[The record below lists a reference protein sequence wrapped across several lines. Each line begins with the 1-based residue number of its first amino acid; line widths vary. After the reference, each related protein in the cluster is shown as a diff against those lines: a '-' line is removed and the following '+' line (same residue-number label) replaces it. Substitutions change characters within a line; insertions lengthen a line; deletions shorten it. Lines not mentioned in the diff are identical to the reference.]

1 MPQAH
6 SCCAVWK
13 QQLGEGSK
21 AYREAK
27 EAKRTEEPAA
37 AAAASGRGGAL
48 PDRSLL
54 LPDSSSRLGALAAAA
69 PASNDRRGS

>member
-1 MPQAH
+1 MPHA
-6 SCCAVWK
+6 CTVAALC
-13 QQLGEGSK
+13 GSSSS
-21 AYREAK
+21 AK

-54 LPDSSSRLGALAAAA
+54 LPDSSSWLGALAVAA